1 MVRIVVITSGKGGVG
16 KTTTTANIGCALAK
30 LGKKVVVL
38 DADVSLR
45 NLDLVLG
52 LENRIVYNA
61 FEVLNKKCRLDQALV
76 KDKRNKNLFFL
87 PIGQSQ
93 LKNELQ
99 TDQMR
104 AIIELLVGKADEGSS
119 EFDFILID
127 CPAGVELGF
136 KTAIVCAN
144 EALIVTTPEIAAVR
158 AADKVIGILYANSIN
173 KINLVVNR
181 SRRRMVLTNNMMSL
195 TDVQDILSIPLLGN
209 VAEDERVVISVN
221 KGEPLTTER
230 KLSRTGQAFTR
241 IAQNLLANN
250 KVNSA
255 EKTGFFRRL
264 STLYT
269 SNAQKDLETSA

>member
-1 MVRIVVITSGKGGVG
+1 MVRVIVITSGKGGVG
-16 KTTTTANIGCALAK
+16 KTTTTANVGCALAK
-30 LGKKVVVL
+30 LGKRVVVL

-61 FEVLNKKCRLDQALV
+61 FDVLNETCRLDQALV
-76 KDKRNKNLFFL
+76 KDKRNTNLSFL

-93 LKNELQ
+93 LKSELKI
-99 TDQMR
+99 DQMR
-104 AIIELLVGKADEGSS
+104 SIIELLLQKDEDENYG
-119 EFDFILID
+119 FDFILID

-173 KINLVVNR
+173 KVSLVINR

-195 TDVQDILSIPLLGN
+195 TDVQDILSIPMLGN
-209 VAEDERVVISVN
+209 ISEDERVVIAVN

-230 KLSRTGQAFTR
+230 KLSRTGQAFTN
-241 IAQNLLANN
+241 IAKNLITEEEIGEETKPGL
-250 KVNSA
+250 
-255 EKTGFFRRL
+255 FRRL
-264 STLYT
+264 STLY
-269 SNAQKDLETSA
+269 SNNGQKGLETNA